1 MTMPPRDR
9 RRAVVVQLDLCG
21 FTALAKEMGDPR
33 ELAELVQG
41 LFAAFDAA
49 VAAAGLARVET
60 IGDAYIAARYLG
72 GAEAADEE
80 AQACAA
86 ALQAARAMLEAV
98 RVCRRDTG
106 RAVACRIGVS
116 VGDVVVAV
124 IGTLKVAEALLLNFQ
139 CPSRD
144 SRDSRAVSLVLD
156 SNFAP
161 RSDASLSLRCSPCP
175 SAHPDSASAP
185 PAARAPLRPRL
196 QRRRVARAV
205 GPGQR
210 RPRQLRRHGR
220 PRPRR
225 CGGGGRPRPR
235 NTVVVVGRR
244 GGGWGAGARDA
255 SVVKRLVD
263 FDVGRRRAHW
273 QRRRR
278 GNGRRGRPGASRGA
292 AVAGGGGVR
301 RRC

>member
-124 IGTLKVAEALLLNFQ
+124 LGTLKVSQLFTCL
-139 CPSRD
+139 SRPVPLK
-144 SRDSRAVSLVLD
+144 R
-156 SNFAP
+156 
-161 RSDASLSLRCSPCP
+161 
-175 SAHPDSASAP
+175 AP
-185 PAARAPLRPRL
+185 PALPM
-196 QRRRVARAV
+196 
-205 GPGQR
+205 
-210 RPRQLRRHGR
+210 
-220 PRPRR
+220 PRPSL
-225 CGGGGRPRPR
+225 P
-235 NTVVVVGRR
+235 TSDFTR
-244 GGGWGAGARDA
+244 GISD
-255 SVVKRLVD
+255 S
-263 FDVGRRRAHW
+263 
-273 QRRRR
+273 
-278 GNGRRGRPGASRGA
+278 
-292 AVAGGGGVR
+292 
-301 RRC
+301 